1 MLLTERRKLPAGH
14 RKAICALPSLSG
26 TGKVWVIPRSF
37 SHWGCGEGEH
47 SDDAL
52 YFGLLTLLPA

>member
-26 TGKVWVIPRSF
+26 TGKVWAIPRS
-37 SHWGCGEGEH
+37 SPHWGCDEEEH

-52 YFGLLTLLPA
+52 HFGLLSVLPA